1 MQTAVKPQRRRRRTG
16 SSALTLYKAAFVLWV
31 TMITLYRLRF
41 LLISHGFKHATK
53 FISNGQLLN
62 VVLLPCFAS
71 GRAVSSYRKDI
82 HGVSHRKAVKGH
94 LTLNSFSTVTVNRLC
109 WKCGSSAELFFCPS
123 CNVIQPPDDKT
134 NYFDI
139 LNCEQTFSLDTQKL
153 QKRYVE
159 LQRAV
164 HPDNFSQK
172 SLKEQEYSEEQSA
185 LLNKAYRTL
194 QKPLSR
200 AVYMLELRGVLLE
213 EGTDAT
219 ADPTFL
225 LEVMEIN
232 ESLAETW
239 SLDEVSAIGR
249 SVREKLK
256 DLTERMNSSLN
267 KGIFLSFSSS
277 RPPKFDRNSAPRP
290 VACTFPWL
298 ASGK

>member
-1 MQTAVKPQRRRRRTG
+1 
-16 SSALTLYKAAFVLWV
+16 
-31 TMITLYRLRF
+31 MITLYRLRF
-41 LLISHGFKHATK
+41 LLTSHGFKYASK

-62 VVLLPCFAS
+62 LVLLPCFAS
-71 GRAVSSYRKDI
+71 GKAVSSYRKDI
-82 HGVSHRKAVKGH
+82 HGVSHRKAVKVH

-123 CNVIQPPDDKT
+123 CNMIQPPDDKT

-139 LNCEQTFSLDTQKL
+139 LKCEQTFSLDTQEL

-185 LLNKAYRTL
+185 LVNKAYRTL

-200 AVYMLELRGVLLE
+200 AVYMLKLRGVLLE

-219 ADPTFL
+219 ADPAFL
-225 LEVMEIN
+225 LEIMEIN
-232 ESLAETW
+232 ESLAETC
-239 SLDEVSAIGR
+239 SQDEVSAIGR

-267 KGIFLSFSSS
+267 KGDLLTAKELLAQMKYFTNIEEKAKSELLDE
-277 RPPKFDRNSAPRP
+277 KQ
-290 VACTFPWL
+290 CTFSPRCMI
-298 ASGK
+298 